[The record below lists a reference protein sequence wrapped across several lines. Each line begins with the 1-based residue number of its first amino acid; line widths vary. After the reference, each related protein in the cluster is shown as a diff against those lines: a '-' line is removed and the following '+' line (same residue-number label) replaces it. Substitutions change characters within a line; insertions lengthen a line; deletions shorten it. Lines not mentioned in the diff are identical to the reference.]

1 MEKLNEL
8 AMLGEAII
16 QEAWAKLSES
26 EDVTEPITNL
36 EEVDRLR
43 PDEAFFLGV
52 SIANFLHSN
61 ENQKVSN
68 EILDQAMLKVGVV
81 DITEYLN

>member
-16 QEAWAKLSES
+16 QEAWSKLSKS

-36 EEVDRLR
+36 KEVDHLR

-52 SIANFLHSN
+52 SIANFLHSH
-61 ENQKVSN
+61 ENKKVSN
-68 EILDQAMLKVGVV
+68 EILDQAMLKASVV
-81 DITEYLN
+81 DINEYLN